1 MFQDNH
7 ANLWADVPPACHLC
21 GGPSRP
27 FFAVEPSRYSFSTNV
42 RPTIIRCTGCG
53 LAWVNPRL
61 AEVAPAQAEAAA
73 AQERRVEGP
82 PESERE
88 RAHDV
93 LTRIERHER
102 PGHLLDIGCGYGYLL
117 QLATERGWQAVGVN
131 PNARE
136 AQYAR
141 AEMGVAVP
149 ARIVEEAG
157 FPDASFDVVSL
168 VEVLEHL
175 ADPVSVLS
183 QANRVL
189 RPGGLLY
196 LQTPDLD
203 CVEAR
208 LLKRRWVMLYVNS
221 HWFFYSDRPLRQ
233 LLQRTGFRVVER
245 PLWARG
251 RHVWGVPLKFALG
264 LLGFSSLTSITVIAQ
279 KVGPA

>member
-7 ANLWADVPPACHLC
+7 ANLWADVPPACLLC
-21 GGPSRP
+21 GSPSRP

-42 RPTIIRCTGCG
+42 RPTITRCTGCG

-73 AQERRVEGP
+73 AQERRAEGP

-93 LTRIERHER
+93 LTRIERHAR
-102 PGHLLDIGCGYGYLL
+102 PGRLLDIGCGYGHLL
-117 QLATERGWQAVGVN
+117 KLAAERGWQAVGVN
-131 PNARE
+131 PNAKE

-141 AEMGVAVP
+141 TQMGVAVP

-175 ADPVSVLS
+175 ADPVPVLR

-189 RPGGLLY
+189 RPDGLLY
-196 LQTPDLD
+196 LQTPDLG

-208 LLKRRWVMLYVNS
+208 LLKHRWVMLYVNS
-221 HWFFYSDRPLRQ
+221 HWFFYSDRPLRR

-245 PLWARG
+245 PLWAPG
-251 RHVWGVPLKFALG
+251 RHAWGVPLKFTLSLLG
-264 LLGFSSLTSITVIAQ
+264 LSSLTSITAVAR
-279 KVGPA
+279 KAGPA